1 MTIVIDIS
9 EKAYNALTHTEFDAN
24 LVVDEMRKA
33 IANGTPLPEHHGD
46 LIDVNVLKNNI
57 HYAPI
62 APIFQGDYV
71 TYRNVIFADIL
82 DMLPTIIEG
91 SDSE

>member
-1 MTIVIDIS
+1 MKIVIDLPK
-9 EKAYNALTHTEFDAN
+9 EYYEALK
-24 LVVDEMRKA
+24 EMSGETLSIIDRA
-33 IANGTPLPEHHGD
+33 IIRYGTPLPEHHGD

-57 HYAPI
+57 HYVPL